1 MTMAH
6 RLTSSLSTA
15 NRIVQA
21 AGRLFYQNT
30 ISAVSMEDIAAEAG
44 LTKMTLYQYFAS
56 KEALL
61 LETLKTRYAE
71 REQALEGRLG
81 SGAGAGSERL
91 LQIFDWLEE
100 WLTRNQFNGCAF
112 VNAAVEMGR
121 TWPAVHRV
129 ALQSKLSLR
138 SRLGK
143 LVRAAGFR
151 NHASLADGLLLLI
164 EGANT
169 MALLQKSIEPVRHA
183 KRAAQFLLAACK

>member
-1 MTMAH
+1 MANQ
-6 RLTSSLSTA
+6 LTSSLGTA

-21 AGRLFYQNT
+21 AGRLFHQDS

-71 REQALEGRLG
+71 REQALEGRLA
-81 SGAGAGSERL
+81 AGAGSERL
-91 LQIFDWLEE
+91 LQIFDWQEE

-121 TWPAVHRV
+121 TWPAVQRV
-129 ALQSKLSLR
+129 ALRSKLSLR
-138 SRLGK
+138 SRLDK
-143 LVRAAGFR
+143 LARATGFK
-151 NHASLADGLLLLI
+151 NHASLAGGLLLLI

-169 MALLQKSIEPVRHA
+169 MALLLRSIEPVRHA
-183 KRAAQFLLAACK
+183 KRAAQALLAAYE